1 VRVGVQPAA
10 GSDDINLAELTI
22 QYVSDNNFSNLVV
35 GNDSATGD
43 VQATGD
49 TAPGDV
55 ALTNTS
61 DANYLINVITAEND
75 DVVMTDSTD
84 RYEIVIPLAEEA
96 VDNTNDIDGGNTFDQ
111 GELSDLPEG
120 SSVELTITTDVGSQT
135 VAVLQVPDSLS
146 GDDAGST
153 VNL

>member
-1 VRVGVQPAA
+1 MRVGVQPAA